1 MKHLLTILTFLFFS
15 LNLYSQSYILR
26 DSIIFQKD
34 SVIKPVLLYESGFQ
48 YDSLYKVS
56 FTWFTGTGNLRVNT
70 GYLVQV
76 FKSFSREYSIKGRE
90 VLVHDEYY
98 IIGDDNIKYY
108 LNGVMIDNVIM
119 DSKRIPECN
128 WFQKLFGCSPRI
140 VWELRILDEI
150 YWKPSLKVND

>member
-1 MKHLLTILTFLFFS
+1 MKNILTILTFLFFS
-15 LNLYSQSYILR
+15 LTSYSQSYILR
-26 DSIIFQKD
+26 DSIIFQRD

-56 FTWFTGTGNLRVNT
+56 FSWFTGTGNLRVNT

-90 VLVHDEYY
+90 ILVHDEYY
-98 IIGDDNIKYY
+98 IIGDDNIKYF
-108 LNGVMIDNVIM
+108 LNGVMIDNIIM
-119 DSKRIPECN
+119 DSKRIPEYN

-150 YWKPSLKVND
+150 EWKPNPKIND